1 MILELHIIQNFA
13 PSNLNR
19 DDTNAPKD
27 AEFGGYR
34 RARISSQ
41 AIKRAIRSQFR
52 AGLLPAEELAM
63 RTKRLAQ
70 ALTEEL
76 IAAGK
81 QEEPARVV
89 ATMALNALKAKVGDD
104 GKTEYLLFVGTKEV
118 AGLAGVC
125 LRHWDHLTAA
135 AESVA
140 GAPGEKRSRREEKK
154 AAKEAVPAEV
164 HNELLACL
172 DGGQATDLALF
183 GRMIADLPEHNI
195 DAASQVAHA
204 ISTNQVSME
213 FDFYTAVD
221 DLKLDDTTGA
231 DMMGTVQFN
240 SACFYRYANVDLNQL
255 RANLGGD
262 AERTQ
267 RAAEAFVR
275 AAVAAIPTGKQ
286 NSMAAQNPPSLVLAV
301 LRDQG
306 MWSLANAFV
315 TPVRPNANGDLVEN
329 SVAALD
335 RYWGKLSRMYGTGP
349 IRATTVVSL
358 EDVDLQALK
367 DARVDSLDDLIERV
381 GATLRSA
388 EKEAAAS

>member
-1 MILELHIIQNFA
+1 MILELHVIQNFA

-41 AIKRAIRSQFR
+41 SIKRAIRSQFR
-52 AGLLPAEELAM
+52 AGLLPTEELAM

-76 IAAGK
+76 VSAGK

-89 ATMALNALKAKVGDD
+89 AAMALNALKAKVGDD
-104 GKTEYLLFVGTKEV
+104 GKTEYLLFVGKQEI

-135 AESVA
+135 AEAVA
-140 GAPGEKRSRREEKK
+140 ATPGEKKSRREEKK

-164 HNELLACL
+164 YSELLACL

-221 DLKLDDTTGA
+221 DLKSDDTTGA

-255 RANLGGD
+255 GGNLGGD

-267 RAAEAFVR
+267 RAAEAFIR

-286 NSMAAQNPPSLVLAV
+286 NSMAAQNPPSLVFAV

-335 RYWGKLSRMYGTGP
+335 RYWGKLSRMYGTGQ
-349 IRATTVVSL
+349 IRASAVALL
-358 EDVDLQALK
+358 EDVDLQALR
-367 DARVDSLDDLIERV
+367 DARVDSLDDLVERV
-381 GATLRSA
+381 SAALRSA